1 MNTHSLT
8 HPQPHGLSS
17 INSCQIFDLLDFCCS
32 IPALN
37 STITQ
42 NWRLFYWCVFSQWL
56 LFVINCEPLA
66 VSQLQSFIRST
77 NGEKGEEKQH
87 TTTCQLP
94 WSFFCVLSFIVQSNI
109 EMLIVKL
116 VSMVRLDTLLHIFL
130 LFNLQQRKEKLNQSQ
145 GGQIWLVQWKIFNKM
160 MINANNGPF

>member
-17 INSCQIFDLLDFCCS
+17 LNSCQIFDLLDFYCF

-37 STITQ
+37 GTDTQ

-94 WSFFCVLSFIVQSNI
+94 WSFFCSKFYCAKQHRNVNRKIGEYGSIGYIVAYLFIIQFTAKKREIKSITRRPN
-109 EMLIVKL
+109 
-116 VSMVRLDTLLHIFL
+116 
-130 LFNLQQRKEKLNQSQ
+130 
-145 GGQIWLVQWKIFNKM
+145 
-160 MINANNGPF
+160 